1 MLKHNMCTY
10 ANYNGQITQF
20 ALGNYDYHLYVL
32 PYVFI
37 ILNNCH
43 FITPQWLYYI
53 SLKNLNRV
61 TIMTLLLFNT

>member
-43 FITPQWLYYI
+43 FITPPMTILY
-53 SLKNLNRV
+53 
-61 TIMTLLLFNT
+61 